1 MATLPSSVHAP
12 ERERLAPPGLVL
24 GLAAGVLLTLA
35 ILFDPQAFM
44 ARVRASG
51 HGAVTLYFMQA
62 LLASTDNN
70 HLRLLLTRREIEAG
84 HYSQAL
90 RTLKPLI
97 KVPSTRLYRQA
108 VRWLTYSDLLAV
120 TFAHPAGSP
129 ARRAGEHQLR
139 LMIPTLRAQVH
150 GLQLEKLARDAISLH
165 DGTTAIAIYEQ
176 LAAQH
181 IHGRAVYYGLAARAA
196 VGLQRDREAATLY
209 FGAQA
214 FARAPAHQRYYFE
227 HALEALER
235 HNEMHRAVRAARAHL
250 GGLGADA
257 SVLRFL
263 VALARR
269 ADEPR
274 VAAHYAR
281 ELTQIHSL

>member
-1 MATLPSSVHAP
+1 MATLPSSAHTP
-12 ERERLAPPGLVL
+12 ERERLAPLGLVL
-24 GLAAGVLLTLA
+24 GLAAGVLLALT

-62 LLASTDNN
+62 LLASTNN
-70 HLRLLLTRREIEAG
+70 DHLRLLLTRREIDAG

-129 ARRAGEHQLR
+129 ARRAGERRLR
-139 LMIPTLRAQVH
+139 LMTPALRTEVH
-150 GLQLEKLARDAISLH
+150 GLRLEKLARDAISLH
-165 DGTTAIAIYEQ
+165 DGTTAISIYKQ

-181 IHGRAVYYGLAARAA
+181 IHGRALYYGLAARAA
-196 VGLQRDREAATLY
+196 VGLQRAREAATLY

-214 FARAPAHQRYYFE
+214 FARSPAHQRYYFE
-227 HALEALER
+227 HGLEALER
-235 HNEMHRAVRAARAHL
+235 HNEMRHAVRAARAYL
-250 GGLGADA
+250 GRLGTNK

-263 VALARR
+263 VRLAQR
-269 ADEPR
+269 ANEPR

-281 ELTQIHSL
+281 ELTQIHSA

>member
-1 MATLPSSVHAP
+1 MAISRSPVHTL

-24 GLAAGVLLTLA
+24 GLAAGVLLTLT

-44 ARVRASG
+44 ARVRAGG
-51 HGAVTLYFMQA
+51 HGAVTLYFMRA
-62 LLASTDNN
+62 LLASTNNN
-70 HLRLLLTRREIEAG
+70 HLRLLLTRREIDAG

-97 KVPSTRLYRQA
+97 KAPSTRLYRQA

-120 TFAHPAGSP
+120 TFSHPADSL

-139 LMIPTLRAQVH
+139 LMTPALRSDVH
-150 GLQLEKLARDAISLH
+150 GLQLEKLAHDAISLH
-165 DGTTAIAIYEQ
+165 DGATAISIYKQ

-181 IHGRAVYYGLAARAA
+181 IRGRALYYGLAARAA
-196 VGLQRDREAATLY
+196 LGLQRDREAATLY

-214 FARAPAHQRYYFE
+214 FARSPTRQRYYFE
-227 HALEALER
+227 RALTALER
-235 HNEMHRAVRAARAHL
+235 RNEMRLAVRRARAYL
-250 GGLGADA
+250 GRLGADP

-263 VALARR
+263 VVLAQR
-269 ADEPR
+269 ANEPA

-281 ELTQIHSL
+281 ELTQIHDP

>member
-1 MATLPSSVHAP
+1 MAISQSPVHTF

-24 GLAAGVLLTLA
+24 GLAAGVLLTLT

-44 ARVRASG
+44 TRVRASG
-51 HGAVTLYFMQA
+51 HSAVTLYFMRA
-62 LLASTDNN
+62 LLASTNNN
-70 HLRLLLTRREIEAG
+70 HLRLLLTRREIDAG

-97 KVPSTRLYRQA
+97 KSPNTRLYRQA
-108 VRWLTYSDLLAV
+108 VRWLTYSDLLAA
-120 TFAHPAGSP
+120 TFAHPANSL

-139 LMIPTLRAQVH
+139 LMTSALQTDVH
-150 GLQLEKLARDAISLH
+150 GLQLEKLAH
-165 DGTTAIAIYEQ
+165 DTMSRHEGAIAISIYKQ

-181 IHGRAVYYGLAARAA
+181 IHGRALYYGLAARAA
-196 VGLQRDREAATLY
+196 LGLQRDREAATLY

-214 FARAPAHQRYYFE
+214 FAHSQTRQRYYFI
-227 HALEALER
+227 HAVEALER
-235 HNEMHRAVRAARAHL
+235 RNEMRLAVRRARAYL
-250 GGLGADA
+250 GRLGADA
-257 SVLRFL
+257 NVLRFL

-269 ADEPR
+269 ADEPN

-281 ELTQIHSL
+281 ELTQIHRP

>member
-1 MATLPSSVHAP
+1 MATFPSFVHTP
-12 ERERLAPPGLVL
+12 ERERLAPLGLVL

-62 LLASTDNN
+62 LLASTNN
-70 HLRLLLTRREIEAG
+70 NDLRLLLTRREIDAG

-120 TFAHPAGSP
+120 TFSHPAGSP

-139 LMIPTLRAQVH
+139 LMTPALRTEVH
-150 GLQLEKLARDAISLH
+150 GLRLEKLARDAINLH

-181 IHGRAVYYGLAARAA
+181 ISGRARYYGLAARAA
-196 VGLQRDREAATLY
+196 IGLQRDREAATLY

-214 FARAPAHQRYYFE
+214 FARSPARQRYYFE

-235 HNEMHRAVRAARAHL
+235 HNEMHRAVRAARAN
-250 GGLGADA
+250 LGALWDNT

-263 VALARR
+263 VVLAER
-269 ADEPR
+269 ANEPG

-281 ELTQIHSL
+281 ELTQIRNA